1 MCNFTNMIGG
11 GLILYVRAPSLD
23 HFVFENK
30 NVKILFRFCRRHYF
44 DLRIISTGSK
54 KYIYF
59 TQLDNKNVLL
69 KLYTEL
75 YNSKRTFKSK
85 YLRQKSTIVNS
96 YIYIR
101 KSFL

>member
-1 MCNFTNMIGG
+1 MLLLNMLLRVFHLFLLVLKNIFTLLN
-11 GLILYVRAPSLD
+11 
-23 HFVFENK
+23 
-30 NVKILFRFCRRHYF
+30 
-44 DLRIISTGSK
+44 RIT
-54 KYIYF
+54 
-59 TQLDNKNVLL
+59 KNVLL